1 MLRLLFGIFRERAPR
16 WAAAALSLGVVYA
29 CHTPASI
36 PSRLPPPTPPRAPAA
51 APESAH
57 VRLPTGVFLDPAAPS
72 VDLGSMPLAMALSP
86 EGGRVVALLNG
97 WREQGIQVIDRGT
110 NEVAQMVEQPAAF
123 LGIAFSP
130 DGRELYAS
138 GGNQDAVYRYRWENG
153 QATLADSVML
163 APHEG
168 RRQRGKRYPGEI
180 AISRD
185 GAQLYVAENLADS
198 LAVVDL
204 ASGQIVQ
211 RLPTGHYPYGV
222 VVAPDGTVYVSSWG
236 GNSVAIFERQGDGS
250 LHAADSLSVA
260 RHPSA
265 LVLDTNGS
273 RLFVASGSTDRVA
286 VVDTRRRAVVAQL
299 RDASPAGPSEGST
312 PNALALSDDGT
323 RLYVAEADNNA
334 VAVFQLGAATS
345 GVDGSASSDSLI
357 GRIPTDWYPT
367 AVLVHRDTLLVL
379 SGKGHGTAPNPDG
392 PGPLNARKPNS
403 RSYTLGQTAGPLMS
417 VPLAKVTTEQLASF
431 SRRVARANGWD
442 APRATTAHYPPFEH
456 VIYVIKENR
465 TYDQVLGD
473 LLQADGDTSLLF
485 FPRPV
490 SPNHHAL
497 AERFGI
503 FDRFFVNAEVSPDG
517 HNWSTAAYTTDYLQ
531 KTVPSNY
538 SGRGRSYDY
547 EGTNDGGSTV
557 ADIPDDDVNEPANG
571 YLWDLAARAGIT
583 FRNYGEFV
591 VDDTVDDDDGDRRYI
606 GDKPFLR
613 SHTNERYPG
622 WDLEQTDQSRMDV
635 WLDEF
640 QSFVRSGTM
649 PALEVVRLPNDH
661 TAGARA
667 GAPTPR
673 AYMADNDLALG
684 RMIDALSHSPFW
696 KSTVVFVLE
705 DDAQNGPDH
714 VDSHRS
720 VLLVISP
727 YNRGGVVH
735 RFVNTTD
742 VIATIGEI
750 LHLGALSQFDYYGR
764 ALRGIFGESA
774 DLTPYAAL
782 TPAVRLDERNPA
794 SGVGARETER
804 LDLSAEDR
812 ADEDLFNRVLWQAIK
827 GADSPYPGVT
837 VRPAIAWQHPDLL
850 EPDSPGEHRS
860 QP

>member
-1 MLRLLFGIFRERAPR
+1 M
-16 WAAAALSLGVVYA
+16 
-29 CHTPASI
+29 
-36 PSRLPPPTPPRAPAA
+36 
-51 APESAH
+51 APESKH
-57 VRLPTGVFLDPAAPS
+57 VRLPTGAFLDPAAPS
-72 VDLGSMPLAMALSP
+72 VDLGSMPLAMALP
-86 EGGRVVALLNG
+86 PDGGQVVVLLNG
-97 WREQGIQVIDRGT
+97 WREQGIQIIDRRT
-110 NEVAQMVEQPAAF
+110 NQVAQMVEQPAAF
-123 LGIAFSP
+123 LGVAFSP
-130 DGRELYAS
+130 NGRELYAS
-138 GGNQDAVYRYRWENG
+138 GGNQDAVYRYRWESG
-153 QATLADSVML
+153 RAALADSIVL
-163 APHEG
+163 APRRG
-168 RRQRGKRYPGEI
+168 RTQRGKRYPGEI
-180 AISRD
+180 ALSPD
-185 GAQLYVAENLADS
+185 GARLYVAEDLADS

-204 ASGQIVQ
+204 VSGRVVQ
-211 RLPTGHYPYGV
+211 RLPTGHYPYGLA
-222 VVAPDGTVYVSSWG
+222 VAPDGRVYVSAWG
-236 GNSVAIFERQGDGS
+236 GNSVAIFDMQRDGN
-250 LHAADSLSVA
+250 LLAADSIVVA

-265 LVLDTNGS
+265 LLLSADGA
-273 RLFVASGSTDRVA
+273 RLFVASGSTDRIA
-286 VVDTRRRAVVAQL
+286 VVDTRKRAVVAQL
-299 RDASPAGPSEGST
+299 LDASPAGPSEGST
-312 PNALALSDDGT
+312 PNALALSEDGT

-345 GVDGSASSDSLI
+345 GVSGAASDSLI

-367 AVLVHRDTLLVL
+367 AVRVRRDTLLVL

-392 PGPLNARKPNS
+392 PDPSTARKPNS
-403 RSYTLGQTAGPLMS
+403 RSYTLGQTAGTLMS
-417 VPLAKVTTEQLASF
+417 VRLSSLTTESLSSF

-442 APRATTAHYPPFEH
+442 AGTRPTAHYPPFEH

-473 LLQADGDTSLLF
+473 LPEADGDTSLLF

-547 EGTNDGGSTV
+547 EGTNGGGSTV
-557 ADIPDDDVNEPANG
+557 ADIPEDDVNEPANG

-591 VDDTVDDDDGDRRYI
+591 VGDTAEDDDGDRRYI
-606 GDKPFLR
+606 GNKPFLR

-622 WDLEQTDQSRMDV
+622 WDLEQTDQARMDV
-635 WLDEF
+635 WLEEF
-640 QSFVRSGTM
+640 RSFVQSGTM

-684 RMIDALSHSPFW
+684 RMVDALSHSPFW

-720 VLLVISP
+720 VLLVVSP
-727 YNRGGVVH
+727 YSSGGVVH

-750 LHLGALSQFDYYGR
+750 LHLGSLSQFDYYGR
-764 ALRGIFGESA
+764 PLRGIFGDSA
-774 DLTPYAAL
+774 DPTPYTAL
-782 TPAVRLDERNPA
+782 TPGVRLDERNP
-794 SGVGARETER
+794 SGGVGARETEL

-812 ADEDLFNRVLWQAIK
+812 AEEDLFNRVLWREIK
-827 GADSPYPGVT
+827 GAGSPYPGVT
-837 VRPAIAWQHPDLL
+837 IRPAIAWQHPDLL
-850 EPDSPGEHRS
+850 EPDSPGERRRE
-860 QP
+860 P

>member
-1 MLRLLFGIFRERAPR
+1 
-16 WAAAALSLGVVYA
+16 
-29 CHTPASI
+29 
-36 PSRLPPPTPPRAPAA
+36 
-51 APESAH
+51 
-57 VRLPTGVFLDPAAPS
+57 
-72 VDLGSMPLAMALSP
+72 MPLAMVLSP
-86 EGGRVVALLNG
+86 DSEQVVVLLDG
-97 WREQGIQVIDRGT
+97 WREQGIQVVDRRAARVT
-110 NEVAQMVEQPAAF
+110 QRMEQPAAF
-123 LGIAFSP
+123 LGIAFAP
-130 DGRELYAS
+130 DGHELYAS
-138 GGNQDAVYRYRWENG
+138 GGNQDVVYRYGWRNG
-153 QATLADSVML
+153 HATRTDSILL
-163 APHEG
+163 APG
-168 RRQRGKRYPGEI
+168 RGRPSGKRYPSGL
-180 AISRD
+180 ALSPD
-185 GAQLYVAENLADS
+185 GRTLYVAENLADS

-204 ASGQIVQ
+204 AGGKVVQ
-211 RLPTGHYPYGV
+211 QLPTGRYPYGV
-222 VVAPDGTVYVSSWG
+222 AVAPDGRVYVSAWG
-236 GNSVAIFERQGDGS
+236 GNSVAVYRSGVDGTLVDS
-250 LHAADSLSVA
+250 DSLVVG

-265 LVLDTNGS
+265 LLLDASGS

-286 VVDTRRRAVVAQL
+286 VVDTRTRSVTARL
-299 RDASPAGPSEGST
+299 LDASPAGPGEGST
-312 PNALALSDDGT
+312 PNALALSHDGT
-323 RLYVAEADNNA
+323 RLFVAEADNNA

-345 GVDGSASSDSLI
+345 GVQSAPARDSLL

-367 AVLVHRDTLLVL
+367 AVLVRRDTLLVL
-379 SGKGHGTAPNPDG
+379 SGKGHGTAPNPGG
-392 PGPLNARKPNS
+392 PTPLQPQSTNS
-403 RSYTLGQTAGPLMS
+403 RDYTLGQTAGTLMS
-417 VPLAKVTTEQLASF
+417 LPLTGVTPAALAAF
-431 SRRVARANGWD
+431 SRRVAHANGWD
-442 APRATTAHYPPFEH
+442 RGARSIPSYPPFEH

-473 LLQADGDTSLLF
+473 LTEADGDTSLLF

-538 SGRGRSYDY
+538 SRRGRSYDY
-547 EGTNDGGSTV
+547 EGTNGGGSTI

-571 YLWDLAARAGIT
+571 YLCDLAARAGIT

-591 VDDTVDDDDGDRRYI
+591 VDDTTEEDDGDRRYI

-622 WDLEQTDQSRMDV
+622 WDLDQTDQSRIDV
-635 WLDEF
+635 WLHEF
-640 QSFVRSGTM
+640 ATFVRKGTM
-649 PALEVVRLPNDH
+649 PALEIVRLPNDH

-696 KSTVVFVLE
+696 KNTVVFVLE

-720 VLLVISP
+720 VLLAISA
-727 YNRGGVVH
+727 YDRKGVVH

-750 LHLGALSQFDYYGR
+750 LHLGTLSQFDYYGR
-764 ALRGIFGESA
+764 PLRGVFGDRP
-774 DLTPYAAL
+774 DLVPYDAIE
-782 TPAVRLDERNPA
+782 PSVPLDERNPA
-794 SGVGARETER
+794 SGIGARETEL

-812 ADEDLFNRVLWQAIK
+812 ADEDLFNRVLWRAIK
-827 GADSPYPGVT
+827 GADAPYPGPT
-837 VRPAIAWQHPDLL
+837 VRPAIAWQHPGLL
-850 EPDSPGEHRS
+850 EPDPPDGRRRE
-860 QP
+860 P